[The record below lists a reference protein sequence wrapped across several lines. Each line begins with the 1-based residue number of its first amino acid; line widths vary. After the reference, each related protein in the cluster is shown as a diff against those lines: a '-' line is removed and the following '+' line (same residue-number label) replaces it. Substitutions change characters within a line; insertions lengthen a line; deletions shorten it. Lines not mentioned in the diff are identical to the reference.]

1 MSENR
6 IPTQIDRIATRR
18 FLGCMLRFAVVFVL
32 GLVAFALLVK
42 HSHDR
47 GARAAAAF
55 AFGGLV
61 FGFTASMLTSQSRK
75 LLAGAF
81 VLLPLV
87 VALVLF
93 AFRTL
98 FGMSDALPLGLVLA
112 PLALSAGFLIGQARR
127 SD

>member
-1 MSENR
+1 MSQDR
-6 IPTQIDRIATRR
+6 IPTQIDSIATRR
-18 FLGCMLRFAVVFVL
+18 FLGCLLRFALVFVL
-32 GLVAFALLVK
+32 GLVTFALLVK

-47 GARAAAAF
+47 GTRAAAAF

-61 FGFTASMLTSQSRK
+61 FGFAGSMLTSQSRK

-87 VALVLF
+87 VTLILF

-98 FGMSDALPLGLVLA
+98 FGMSNALPLSLVLA
-112 PLALSAGFLIGQARR
+112 PLALSAGFLIGQTRR
-127 SD
+127 SG